1 MKTILIIIGI
11 TAVCLIG
18 FGVVHSLT
26 MSAEDAATVSSSLTV
41 ANGLSV
47 TISGEVN
54 RPGTYVL
61 DEGAKLIDL
70 INAASGTTSN
80 ADTLA
85 FNTDYALKSKGTY
98 YIAPLYDN
106 SNTCSASPIAKVNVN
121 TATVDAL
128 MATAGFSKSVAN
140 AVVSYRASA
149 TFQSLE
155 EIMNVPGI
163 GSATFMASR
172 DHLTLRDKA

>member
-1 MKTILIIIGI
+1 MKTILLIIGL
-11 TAVCLIG
+11 TAVALVA
-18 FGVVHSLT
+18 FGVVHGLT
-26 MSAEDAATVSSSLTV
+26 TQEAVAPVTSSLSSV
-41 ANGLSV
+41 EGLTV

-61 DEGAKLIDL
+61 DVGSKLIDL

-85 FNTDYALKSKGTY
+85 FNTDYVLKTKGAY

-106 SNTCSASPIAKVNVN
+106 SNTCSASPISKVNIN
-121 TATVDAL
+121 TATADAL

-140 AVVSYRASA
+140 AIVSYRASSP
-149 TFQSLE
+149 FESLE
-155 EIMNVPGI
+155 DMVNVPGI
-163 GSATFMASR
+163 GSATYMSTR
-172 DHLTLRDKA
+172 DHLTLRDGK

>member
-26 MSAEDAATVSSSLTV
+26 LSAEDTAVVSSALSAV
-41 ANGLSV
+41 NGLTV
-47 TISGEVN
+47 TISGEIN

-61 DEGAKLIDL
+61 DEGTKLIDL

-85 FNTDYALKSKGTY
+85 FNTDYVLKNKGTY

-106 SNTCSASPIAKVNVN
+106 SNTCSASPISKVNVN
-121 TATVDAL
+121 SASVDAL

-140 AVVSYRASA
+140 AVVSYRASSS
-149 TFQSLE
+149 FQALE

-163 GSATFMASR
+163 GSATYMASR